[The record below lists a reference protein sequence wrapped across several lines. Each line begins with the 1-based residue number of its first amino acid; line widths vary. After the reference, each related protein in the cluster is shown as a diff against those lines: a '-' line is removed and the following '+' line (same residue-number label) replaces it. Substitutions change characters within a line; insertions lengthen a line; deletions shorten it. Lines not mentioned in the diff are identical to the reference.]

1 LKFVV
6 GLTGKMGSGKS
17 TVASI
22 LKEFGAKVINVDLI
36 GHSVLSNEKVKD
48 SLKKIFGES
57 IFLKNQ
63 IDRKKLARVVFS
75 DLNKLSSL
83 EKIVHPLIRIEVEKQ
98 VESSDG
104 LIVIDAAIL
113 HRLKLDKICDIVILI
128 KSPEDKI
135 IHRLREK
142 GMNEEEIRERLMAQH
157 DIVETDLV
165 IVNDS
170 DLLDLRRKIK
180 NFYNEVIKS
189 KLYHSTGEV

>member
-1 LKFVV
+1 MKFVV

-57 IFLKNQ
+57 IFLKDQ
-63 IDRKKLARVVFS
+63 IDRKKLARIVFS

-113 HRLKLDKICDIVILI
+113 HRLELDKICDIVVLI

-142 GMNEEEIRERLMAQH
+142 GMNEAEIRERLMAQH

>member
-1 LKFVV
+1 LKFIV

-57 IFLKNQ
+57 IFLKGQ
-63 IDRKKLARVVFS
+63 IDRKKLARIVFS

-113 HRLKLDKICDIVILI
+113 HRLELDKICDIVVLI

-142 GMNEEEIRERLMAQH
+142 GMNEAEIRERLMAQH

>member
-1 LKFVV
+1 MKFIV

-57 IFLKNQ
+57 IFLKGQ

-113 HRLKLDKICDIVILI
+113 HRLELDKICDIVVLI

-142 GMNEEEIRERLMAQH
+142 GMNEAEIRERLMAQH

>member
-1 LKFVV
+1 MKFVV

-113 HRLKLDKICDIVILI
+113 HRLELDKICDIVVLI

-142 GMNEEEIRERLMAQH
+142 GMNEAEIRERLMAQH

>member
-1 LKFVV
+1 MKFIV

-57 IFLKNQ
+57 IFLKGQ
-63 IDRKKLARVVFS
+63 IDRKKLARIVFS

-113 HRLKLDKICDIVILI
+113 HRLELDKICDIVVLI

-142 GMNEEEIRERLMAQH
+142 GMNEAEIRERLMAQH